1 MRRWAEGPTK
11 TKLFQRAEGIPMN
24 KIEIFTSEK
33 NGIIRMCLK
42 VYTNSC
48 KSKVDCLHFHF
59 EYDLKF

>member
-11 TKLFQRAEGIPMN
+11 TKLFQKAEGIPMN
-24 KIEIFTSEK
+24 KMEIFTSEK

-48 KSKVDCLHFHF
+48 KSKKKWTVYISILSMI
-59 EYDLKF
+59 